1 MFRVG
6 EGEAVEQRQTAT
18 QGGDQAQGKRCD
30 PVLQTHLG
38 PVFHEDR
45 GHREEEVELH
55 EDLRGCS
62 HRKLRKQ
69 GDLYRLQRHA

>member
-1 MFRVG
+1 MFGVG

-18 QGGDQAQGKRCD
+18 QGGDQAQGKRRD

-45 GHREEEVELH
+45 RYREEEIELH
-55 EDLRGCS
+55 EDLRGRS
-62 HRKLRKQ
+62 HRKLRE
-69 GDLYRLQRHA
+69 